1 MGDVLLDTA
10 SVKDYREKMAQW
22 AEVVRSMDLQ
32 GSMGVY
38 ARRNPTVGMDIY
50 LSKQDSDD

>member
-38 ARRNPTVGMDIY
+38 ARRNPTVGMGIY